1 MMPIE
6 VFNNN
11 RGIAILITLTII
23 TIIITASLELHRKMR
38 FAAVSTA
45 TARDH
50 ITLTHMASSG
60 INAAMAMLVKDK
72 NESTIDSIQEDWA
85 NSEKINELLKD
96 IPFENGKTTLT
107 ISDELARIQ
116 VNALVKYPEGRDFN
130 ESQRI
135 MWDRLLRLLFSQ
147 DESLKEIEPTSVIN
161 SVKDWLD
168 FGDDDAITG
177 LNGAESEYYQDL
189 DPPYS
194 CRNGPIDHLG
204 ELVLIKGI
212 TRDLY
217 QSVGE
222 MFRISRY
229 MTIYGITSA
238 GKNTFT
244 YKGKINIGLKVPIK
258 SAKDLSL
265 AYTPGVGTVA
275 SAIGKNRDLSWQLNN
290 RANTIAIVSDGTAV
304 LGLGNIGPEAAQ
316 AVMEGKA
323 AIFKSFADIDAFPLS
338 ISTTKVEDIINF
350 AKFLEPSVGGINL
363 EDISAPRCFEILEK
377 LEKELN
383 IPVFHDDQDG
393 TAIVVLAA
401 LINSCRVTGKVMKEL
416 RIVINGAGAAG
427 IAIARLL
434 IKQGAKDI
442 SLLDS
447 RGTIYQGRKNLNAFK
462 KEMAAKTNKGR
473 LKGGLKEA
481 IKGADVLIGVSK
493 AGVLKEPMV
502 RSMNEDPIIL
512 ALANPVP
519 EIMPDKAIRAGAV
532 IVGTGRSDFPNQVN
546 NALVF
551 PGIFRGLLDCRAKKV
566 TTKMKIGAAIALAY
580 TVKKPTKNKI
590 LPNITN
596 KIAVKAITQAICKKA

>member
-1 MMPIE
+1 MPIE

-45 TARDH
+45 TTRDL

-168 FGDDDAITG
+168 FGDNDAITG

-238 GKNTFT
+238 SKNTFT
-244 YKGKINIGLKVPIK
+244 YKGKINISTAELPVLIALLPSENEDFALSIFNYRQETTDSKYIN
-258 SAKDLSL
+258 DLSDP
-265 AYTPGVGTVA
+265 AWYKNAPGCSDIQIDPELITVSSDLFRIESTA
-275 SAIGKNRDLSWQLNN
+275 TLNEMETTTTAVVHREKDKKTGKWMCRVLSWQ
-290 RANTIAIVSDGTAV
+290 T
-304 LGLGNIGPEAAQ
+304 E
-316 AVMEGKA
+316 
-323 AIFKSFADIDAFPLS
+323 
-338 ISTTKVEDIINF
+338 
-350 AKFLEPSVGGINL
+350 
-363 EDISAPRCFEILEK
+363 
-377 LEKELN
+377 
-383 IPVFHDDQDG
+383 
-393 TAIVVLAA
+393 
-401 LINSCRVTGKVMKEL
+401 
-416 RIVINGAGAAG
+416 
-427 IAIARLL
+427 
-434 IKQGAKDI
+434 
-442 SLLDS
+442 
-447 RGTIYQGRKNLNAFK
+447 
-462 KEMAAKTNKGR
+462 
-473 LKGGLKEA
+473 
-481 IKGADVLIGVSK
+481 
-493 AGVLKEPMV
+493 
-502 RSMNEDPIIL
+502 
-512 ALANPVP
+512 
-519 EIMPDKAIRAGAV
+519 
-532 IVGTGRSDFPNQVN
+532 
-546 NALVF
+546 
-551 PGIFRGLLDCRAKKV
+551 
-566 TTKMKIGAAIALAY
+566 
-580 TVKKPTKNKI
+580 
-590 LPNITN
+590 
-596 KIAVKAITQAICKKA
+596 

>member
-1 MMPIE
+1 MNNREANDIWQTAKSKNAD
-6 VFNNN
+6 FGRLQYRNN

-45 TARDH
+45 AARDRV
-50 ITLTHMASSG
+50 TLTHMASSG

-168 FGDDDAITG
+168 FGDNDAITG

-244 YKGKINIGLKVPIK
+244 YKGKININTAELPVLIALLPSENEDFALLIFNYRQETTDSKYIN
-258 SAKDLSL
+258 DLSDP
-265 AYTPGVGTVA
+265 AWYKNAPGCSDIQIDPGLITA
-275 SAIGKNRDLSWQLNN
+275 SSDLFRIESTATLNEMETTTTAVVRRETDKKTGKWMCRVLSWQ
-290 RANTIAIVSDGTAV
+290 T
-304 LGLGNIGPEAAQ
+304 E
-316 AVMEGKA
+316 
-323 AIFKSFADIDAFPLS
+323 
-338 ISTTKVEDIINF
+338 
-350 AKFLEPSVGGINL
+350 
-363 EDISAPRCFEILEK
+363 
-377 LEKELN
+377 
-383 IPVFHDDQDG
+383 
-393 TAIVVLAA
+393 
-401 LINSCRVTGKVMKEL
+401 
-416 RIVINGAGAAG
+416 
-427 IAIARLL
+427 
-434 IKQGAKDI
+434 
-442 SLLDS
+442 
-447 RGTIYQGRKNLNAFK
+447 
-462 KEMAAKTNKGR
+462 
-473 LKGGLKEA
+473 
-481 IKGADVLIGVSK
+481 
-493 AGVLKEPMV
+493 
-502 RSMNEDPIIL
+502 
-512 ALANPVP
+512 
-519 EIMPDKAIRAGAV
+519 
-532 IVGTGRSDFPNQVN
+532 
-546 NALVF
+546 
-551 PGIFRGLLDCRAKKV
+551 
-566 TTKMKIGAAIALAY
+566 
-580 TVKKPTKNKI
+580 
-590 LPNITN
+590 
-596 KIAVKAITQAICKKA
+596 